1 MDAIEYFRN
10 NTWFFSVTS
19 GMFGLLVGSFLNVV
33 IYRLPLMMQREWRA
47 QCAEAFGSSTLS
59 DEISG
64 VPSSPQEEPAFNL
77 ATPRSRCP
85 QCGHPIS
92 AIENIPVLSY
102 LVLRGRCK
110 QCQTRISARYPT
122 IELLTGLMFAV
133 VAWHFGFSWAAGAVL
148 LLTAGLICLTFID
161 IDHQLLPDNITL
173 PLLWL
178 GILVNLGGLFTDSAS
193 SIVGAV
199 AGYGSLWLVYIVF
212 KLVTGKE
219 GMGFG
224 DFKLLAALGA
234 WLGWQALPVVIF
246 LSAFVGAAIGI
257 AMVVVRGRDR
267 NIPIPF
273 GPYLAAA
280 GWIAMLWG
288 DAITSGYFAFFSLT
302 G

>member
-1 MDAIEYFRN
+1 MEVIEYFRN
-10 NTWFFSVTS
+10 HPLLFAIVS
-19 GMFGLLVGSFLNVV
+19 GLYGLLVGSFLNVV
-33 IYRLPLMMQREWRA
+33 IHRLPLMMQREWRA
-47 QCAEAFGSSTLS
+47 QCAELLGSASAAGAPP
-59 DEISG
+59 D
-64 VPSSPQEEPAFNL
+64 PQANHPEPPFNL

-85 QCGHPIS
+85 QCGHRIS
-92 AIENIPVLSY
+92 AMENIPVLSY

-110 QCQTRISARYPT
+110 QCRTPISLRYPAL
-122 IELLTGLMFAV
+122 ELLTAAMFAI
-133 VAWHFGFSWAAGAVL
+133 VAWRFGFGWEAGAAMVL
-148 LLTAGLICLTFID
+148 TGCLISLTFID

-178 GILVNLGGLFTDSAS
+178 GLLVNLAGLFTDSQS
-193 SIVGAV
+193 SVIGAM
-199 AGYGSLWLVYIVF
+199 AGYGSLWLVYIAF
-212 KLVTGKE
+212 KLATGKE

-257 AMVVVRGRDR
+257 AMVLVRGRDR
-267 NIPIPF
+267 NIPIPY

-302 G
+302 R